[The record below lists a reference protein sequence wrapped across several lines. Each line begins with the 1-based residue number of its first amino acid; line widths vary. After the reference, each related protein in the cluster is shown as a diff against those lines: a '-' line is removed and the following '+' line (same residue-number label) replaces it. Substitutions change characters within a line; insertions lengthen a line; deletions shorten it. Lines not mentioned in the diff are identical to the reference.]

1 MNHSEKSAYPIRYR
15 GRKHINHVLLLEM
28 RMNERKES
36 EDIALVSSVMSMK
49 LIKINADSNALQV
62 AKKMSDNKVSSV
74 ILTNNQDEI
83 EGIVTERD
91 LVRNICANDALSS
104 QTPIISILTR
114 LLSIITIDKYSTVEE
129 AAYMMLKNGVRHLAV
144 TEDEN
149 TKNIIGIITTTDL
162 AKYLNQR
169 LKPSDK
175 QSSLLLQAITAEE
188 PTEERDIP

>member
-1 MNHSEKSAYPIRYR
+1 
-15 GRKHINHVLLLEM
+15 
-28 RMNERKES
+28 MNERKGS
-36 EDIALVSSVMSMK
+36 EDIALVSSVMSRK
-49 LIKINADSNALQV
+49 LIKINVDSNALRV
-62 AKKMSDNKVSSV
+62 AKKMSENKVSSV
-74 ILTNNQDEI
+74 ILTNNQGKI

-91 LVRNICANDALSS
+91 LVTNICANDALSS

-114 LLSIITIDKYSTVEE
+114 LLSIITIGKDSTVEE
-129 AAYMMLKNGVRHLAV
+129 AAYMMLKKGVRHLAV
-144 TEDEN
+144 VEDEN

-175 QSSLLLQAITAEE
+175 QSSLLLEVITAEE

>member
-1 MNHSEKSAYPIRYR
+1 
-15 GRKHINHVLLLEM
+15 
-28 RMNERKES
+28 MNERKGS
-36 EDIALVSSVMSMK
+36 EDIALVSSVMSRK

-62 AKKMSDNKVSSV
+62 AKKMSENKVSSV
-74 ILTNNQDEI
+74 ILTNNQDKI

-91 LVRNICANDALSS
+91 LVRNICANDALPS

-114 LLSIITIDKYSTVEE
+114 LLSIITIDKDSTVEE

-144 TEDEN
+144 AEDEN

-162 AKYLNQR
+162 AKYLKKR

-175 QSSLLLQAITAEE
+175 QSSLLLQAMTAEE

>member
-1 MNHSEKSAYPIRYR
+1 
-15 GRKHINHVLLLEM
+15 M

-62 AKKMSDNKVSSV
+62 AKKMSDNKVRSV
-74 ILTNNQDEI
+74 ILTNNQDKI

-91 LVRNICANDALSS
+91 LVRNICANDALPS

-114 LLSIITIDKYSTVEE
+114 LLSIITIDKDSTVEE
-129 AAYMMLKNGVRHLAV
+129 AAYMMLKNRVRHLAV

-175 QSSLLLQAITAEE
+175 QSSLLLQAITADE
-188 PTEERDIP
+188 PTEERDIS